1 MKQER
6 EQINDSYF
14 RYIVKWGRITGLLGI
29 ILSFG
34 PILVLTVI
42 YGLMPPTSAI
52 ITAFIA
58 MASAVAVNWFVE
70 PISYFPVIGLAGT
83 YMAFVSGNIS
93 NLRIPAA
100 AVAQS
105 VAGVEPGTEEGNII
119 STLGIATSVF
129 VNIVVLAIGVFAGA
143 SILTKLPESVLN
155 AFNYLL
161 PALFGAIFV
170 QFAMKKVKIAPIALI
185 LALSLTFML
194 NAGVF
199 SFLPGMPSYVV
210 TLGSVFG
217 TIAVAVTLYK
227 KELL

>member
-1 MKQER
+1 MKAENSQKH
-6 EQINDSYF
+6 DSYF
-14 RYIVKWGRITGLLGI
+14 RYIVRWGRITGLLGV

-34 PILVLTVI
+34 PVLVLTVK
-42 YGLMPPTSAI
+42 YGLIPPTSAI
-52 ITAFIA
+52 VTAFIA
-58 MASAVAVNWFVE
+58 MASAVGVNWVVE

-83 YMAFVSGNIS
+83 YMAFISGNIS

-105 VAGVEPGTEEGNII
+105 VAEVEPGTEEGNVI
-119 STLGIATSVF
+119 STLGMSTSVF
-129 VNIVVLAIGVFAGA
+129 VNIIVLTLGVLAGT
-143 SILTKLPESVLN
+143 SILGRLPESVVD
-155 AFNYLL
+155 AFDYLL

-170 QFAMKKVKIAPIALI
+170 QFAMKKMKLAPVALI
-185 LALSLTFML
+185 LALSLTLML

-217 TIAVAVTLYK
+217 TIAIGVTLYK
-227 KELL
+227 KKLI